1 MSKEK
6 ENKYNTS
13 ANPPSGG
20 EGAKDSTSKA
30 PPLANGGKGS
40 SATVTGKAFDWQLLK
55 RIMHYVKPYTSVFVI
70 AAFLTIFLA
79 VIALFQPILIQRTL
93 DKYILANDY
102 HGLVFMVELMIGQLV
117 VQTIAQYY
125 QTYLTNSL
133 GQSVIRDLRKDV
145 FNHITSLRLKYFDR
159 TPIGMLITRTVSD
172 LETIA
177 DIFSEGLI
185 SIMGDMLLVFAV
197 IGYMLWQDWKLAL
210 ITLIPMPFLFA
221 STYVFKEAI
230 KSSFQEVRTQV
241 AQLNTFLAEHI
252 SGISVIQYFSREEQ
266 EMRKFKAVNLKYR
279 DANIR
284 SNWYYSIFFPVVEIL
299 FAVCMALLV
308 WYGCKR
314 ILNDQQIHAISAS
327 EGGITPGLITS
338 FIVLLNMLFR
348 PIRQLAD
355 KFNTL
360 QMGMVGADRIFK
372 VLDTDEVATDDG
384 KLAPSVL
391 EGDIEFKDV
400 WFAYNDENWVLKNI
414 NFHIKP
420 GETLALVGATGAGKS
435 STINIL
441 NRFYDIGKGSV
452 TVDGYDIRE
461 YKVDY
466 LRSKIA
472 TVIQDVFLF
481 TDTIGNNISLNNTQ
495 ITREEIIKAAKD
507 VGAHEFIERLPGGYD
522 YNVMERG
529 ATLSA
534 GQAQLISFIRAL
546 VYNPA
551 ILVLDEATSSVDT
564 ETELLIQTAINK
576 LMQGRTAIVIA
587 HRLSTIQNADKIIVL
602 DHGEIMESGTH
613 QELLRIENGYYRK
626 LYDLQFNS
634 AGIAKPI

>member
-1 MSKEK
+1 MSE
-6 ENKYNTS
+6 
-13 ANPPSGG
+13 
-20 EGAKDSTSKA
+20 
-30 PPLANGGKGS
+30 
-40 SATVTGKAFDWQLLK
+40 VTGKAIDWKLL
-55 RIMHYVKPYTSVFVI
+55 RRVMHYVKPYNGIFII
-70 AAFLTIFLA
+70 ATFLTIFLA
-79 VIALFQPILIQRTL
+79 AIALVQPILIQRTL

-102 HGLVFMVELMIGQLV
+102 QGLVFMVELMIGQLII
-117 VQTIAQYY
+117 QTIAQYY

-133 GQSVIRDLRKDV
+133 GQSVIRDLRTDI

-185 SIMGDMLLVFAV
+185 SIMGDMLLVIAV

-210 ITLIPMPFLFA
+210 ITLIPMPLLFA

-241 AQLNTFLAEHI
+241 AHLNTFLAEHI
-252 SGISVIQYFSREEQ
+252 SGISIIQYFAREEQ
-266 EMRKFKAVNLKYR
+266 EMRKFKSVNKKYR

-299 FAVCMALLV
+299 FAICMALLV

-314 ILNDQQIHAISAS
+314 ILSDQQMHSISAS
-327 EGGITPGLITS
+327 PGGVTPGVITG

-372 VLDTDEVATDDG
+372 VLDTDEVAIDEG
-384 KLAPSVL
+384 KLTPPAL
-391 EGDIEFKDV
+391 QGAIEFNNV
-400 WFAYNDENWVLKNI
+400 WFAYNDENWVLKDI

-441 NRFYDIGKGSV
+441 NRFYDIGKGEV
-452 TVDGYDIRE
+452 KVDGIDIRE

-481 TDTIGNNISLNNTQ
+481 TDTIGNNISLNNPD

-507 VGAHEFIERLPGGYD
+507 VGAHDFIERLPGGYD

-546 VYNPA
+546 VYNPT

-564 ETELLIQTAINK
+564 ETELLIQNAINK

-602 DHGEIMESGTH
+602 DHGEIMETGTH

-634 AGIAKPI
+634 AGIAKPVE

>member
-1 MSKEK
+1 MSQ
-6 ENKYNTS
+6 
-13 ANPPSGG
+13 
-20 EGAKDSTSKA
+20 
-30 PPLANGGKGS
+30 
-40 SATVTGKAFDWQLLK
+40 VTGKALDWNLLRRVMK
-55 RIMHYVKPYTSVFVI
+55 YVKPYRSTFVI

-79 VIALFQPILIQRTL
+79 GSALVQPILMQLTL
-93 DKYILANDY
+93 DKYILANNY
-102 HGLVFMVELMIGQLV
+102 NGLVLMVVLMIAQLAI
-117 VQTIAQYY
+117 QTAVQYY
-125 QTYLTNSL
+125 QTYSTNAL

-145 FNHITSLRLKYFDR
+145 FNHIMSLRLKYFDR

-185 SIMGDMLLVFAV
+185 SIVGDLLLVLA
-197 IGYMLWQDWKLAL
+197 IIILMMLRDWKLAL
-210 ITLIPMPFLFA
+210 ITLIPMPFLML

-252 SGISVIQYFSREEQ
+252 SGISIIQYFSREDQ
-266 EMRKFKAVNLKYR
+266 EMRKFKAVNMKYR

-299 FAVCMALLV
+299 FACSMALLV

-314 ILNDQQIHAISAS
+314 ILTDQQFAALGTGNHPV
-327 EGGITPGLITS
+327 TPGMILE
-338 FIVLLNMLFR
+338 FIVLLNLLFR

-372 VLDTDEVATDDG
+372 VLDTDEVAVNTGTLKPTSLRGAIDF
-384 KLAPSVL
+384 
-391 EGDIEFKDV
+391 ENV

-414 NFHIKP
+414 NFHVNP

-441 NRFYDIGKGSV
+441 NRFYEIGQGAAK
-452 TVDGYDIRE
+452 VDGVDIRE
-461 YKVDY
+461 YDVAY
-466 LRSKIA
+466 LRSQIA

-481 TDTIGNNISLNNTQ
+481 SDTIANNISLNNPT
-495 ITREEIIKAAKD
+495 ITREQIIAAAKD
-507 VGAHEFIERLPGGYD
+507 VGAHDFIERLPGGYD

-529 ATLSA
+529 STLSS

-564 ETELLIQTAINK
+564 ETELLIQSAINK

-602 DHGEIMESGTH
+602 DHGEIKEMGTH
-613 QELLRIENGYYRK
+613 QELLKIEHGYYRK

-634 AGIAKPI
+634 AGIVKS

>member
-1 MSKEK
+1 MSE
-6 ENKYNTS
+6 
-13 ANPPSGG
+13 
-20 EGAKDSTSKA
+20 
-30 PPLANGGKGS
+30 
-40 SATVTGKAFDWQLLK
+40 VTGKALDWKLLK
-55 RIMHYVKPYTSVFVI
+55 RVMHYVKPYNSTFVI
-70 AAFLTIFLA
+70 SAFLTVFLA
-79 VIALFQPILIQRTL
+79 AGALLQPILIQHTL
-93 DKYILANDY
+93 DNDILNDNY
-102 HGLVFMVELMIGQLV
+102 DGLLFMVGLMITQLIV
-117 VQTIAQYY
+117 LTIAQYY
-125 QTYLTNSL
+125 QTYLTNAL
-133 GQSVIRDLRKDV
+133 GQSVIRDLRIDI

-197 IGYMLWQDWKLAL
+197 IGFMLYEDWKLAL

-241 AQLNTFLAEHI
+241 ARLNTFLAEHI
-252 SGISVIQYFSREEQ
+252 SGISIIQLFAREDQ
-266 EMRKFKAVNLKYR
+266 EMRKFKEVNLKYR

-299 FAVCMALLV
+299 FAICMGLLV

-314 ILNDQQIHAISAS
+314 MLSDSQLAAISARP
-327 EGGITPGLITS
+327 GGITPGVITG

-372 VLDTDEVATDDG
+372 VLDTDEVAVDTG
-384 KLAPSVL
+384 EINTGRLH
-391 EGDIEFKDV
+391 GDIEFSKV
-400 WFAYNDENWVLKNI
+400 WFAYNDENWVLKDI

-441 NRFYDIGKGSV
+441 NRFYEIGAGSV
-452 TVDGYDIRE
+452 KVDGHDIR
-461 YKVDY
+461 DY
-466 LRSKIA
+466 QVEFLRSQIA

-481 TDTIGNNISLNNTQ
+481 TDTIANNISLNNQ
-495 ITREEIIKAAKD
+495 SITREQIIAAAKD

-529 ATLSA
+529 STLSA
-534 GQAQLISFIRAL
+534 GQSQLISFIRAL

-564 ETELLIQTAINK
+564 ETEMLIQNAINK

-587 HRLSTIQNADKIIVL
+587 HRLSTIQNADRIIVL

-613 QELLRIENGYYRK
+613 QELLKIENGHYRK

-634 AGIAKPI
+634 AGIAR

>member
-1 MSKEK
+1 MSE
-6 ENKYNTS
+6 
-13 ANPPSGG
+13 
-20 EGAKDSTSKA
+20 
-30 PPLANGGKGS
+30 
-40 SATVTGKAFDWQLLK
+40 VTGKALDWKLLG
-55 RIMHYVKPYTSVFVI
+55 RVMHYVKPYRKTFI
-70 AAFLTIFLA
+70 LAAFLTIFLA
-79 VIALFQPILIQRTL
+79 GNAIIQPILIQLTL
-93 DKYILANDY
+93 DKYILGNNY
-102 HGLVFMVELMIGQLV
+102 NGLVLMVGLMILQLA
-117 VQTIAQYY
+117 VQTVVQYY
-125 QTYLTNSL
+125 QTYFTNAL
-133 GQSVIRDLRKDV
+133 GQSVIRDLRIDI
-145 FNHITSLRLKYFDR
+145 FNHVMSLRLKYFDR
-159 TPIGMLITRTVSD
+159 TPIGILITRTVSD

-185 SIMGDMLLVFAV
+185 SIVGDLLLVVAIIV
-197 IGYMLWQDWKLAL
+197 LMLIKDWKLAL
-210 ITLIPMPFLFA
+210 ITLIPMPFLLL

-230 KSSFQEVRTQV
+230 KSAFQEVRTQV
-241 AQLNTFLAEHI
+241 AQLNAFLAEHI
-252 SGISVIQYFSREEQ
+252 SGISIIQYFAREEQ
-266 EMRKFKAVNLKYR
+266 EMRKFKEVNVKYR

-299 FAVCMALLV
+299 FAVCIGLLV

-314 ILNDQQIHAISAS
+314 ILTDEQFASLSAS
-327 EGGITPGLITS
+327 HHAVTPGVILA
-338 FIVLLNMLFR
+338 FIVLLNLLFR

-372 VLDTDEVATDDG
+372 VLDTNEVAVNTGTLKPAEGLLG
-384 KLAPSVL
+384 KISF
-391 EGDIEFKDV
+391 EKV
-400 WFAYNDENWVLKNI
+400 WFAYNDENWVLKDI
-414 NFHIKP
+414 SFQVKP

-441 NRFYDIGKGSV
+441 NRFYEIGQG
-452 TVDGYDIRE
+452 TVKVDDVDIRE
-461 YKVDY
+461 YEVGY
-466 LRSKIA
+466 LRAHIA

-481 TDTIGNNISLNNTQ
+481 SDTIANNISLNNPD
-495 ITREEIIKAAKD
+495 ITREQIVAAAKE

-529 ATLSA
+529 STLSS

-546 VYNPA
+546 VYDPA

-564 ETELLIQTAINK
+564 ETESLIQTAIYK

-602 DHGEIMESGTH
+602 DHGEIKEMGTH
-613 QELLRIENGYYRK
+613 QELLKIEHGYYRK

-634 AGIAKPI
+634 AGIVKS

>member
-1 MSKEK
+1 MSE
-6 ENKYNTS
+6 
-13 ANPPSGG
+13 
-20 EGAKDSTSKA
+20 
-30 PPLANGGKGS
+30 
-40 SATVTGKAFDWQLLK
+40 VTGKALDWKLLS
-55 RIMHYVKPYTSVFVI
+55 RVMRYVKPYNTVFVI
-70 AAFLTIFLA
+70 SAFLTIFLA
-79 VIALFQPILIQRTL
+79 ASALVQPILMQKTL
-93 DKYILANDY
+93 DNYILRDNFN
-102 HGLVFMVELMIGQLV
+102 GLVFMAGLMIGMLII
-117 VQTIAQYY
+117 QTAAQYH

-133 GQSVIRDLRKDV
+133 GQSVIRDLRIDI
-145 FNHITSLRLKYFDR
+145 FNHITSLRLRYFDR

-185 SIMGDMLLVFAV
+185 SIMGDLLLVVV
-197 IGYMLWQDWKLAL
+197 IIAYMLIKDWKLAL
-210 ITLIPMPFLFA
+210 ITLSPMPFLFL
-221 STYVFKEAI
+221 STYIFKEAI
-230 KSSFQEVRTQV
+230 KSAFQEVRTQV

-252 SGISVIQYFSREEQ
+252 SGISVIQLFAREDQ
-266 EMRKFKAVNLKYR
+266 EMRKFKAVNKKYR

-299 FAVCMALLV
+299 FAICIAMLV

-314 ILNDQQIHAISAS
+314 ILTDQQL
-327 EGGITPGLITS
+327 GGLSVKGSITPGVILE
-338 FIVLLNMLFR
+338 FILYLNILFR

-372 VLDTDEVATDDG
+372 VLDTDEVAINTG
-384 KLAPSVL
+384 TLRPATLAGELDFSH
-391 EGDIEFKDV
+391 V
-400 WFAYNDENWVLKNI
+400 WFAYNEENWVLKDI
-414 NFHIKP
+414 SFHVKP
-420 GETLALVGATGAGKS
+420 GRTLALVGATGAGKS

-441 NRFYDIGKGSV
+441 NRFYEIGKGSV
-452 TVDGYDIRE
+452 KIDGIDIRE
-461 YKVDY
+461 YDVNY
-466 LRSKIA
+466 LRSQIA

-481 TDTIGNNISLNNTQ
+481 TDTIANNISLSNPN
-495 ITREEIIKAAKD
+495 ITREQIVAAAKD

-546 VYNPA
+546 VYDPA

-564 ETELLIQTAINK
+564 ETEILIQNAISK

-602 DHGEIMESGTH
+602 DHGEIKEMGTH
-613 QELLRIENGYYRK
+613 QQLLRIENGYYRK

-634 AGIAKPI
+634 AGISRGV

>member
-1 MSKEK
+1 MAE
-6 ENKYNTS
+6 
-13 ANPPSGG
+13 
-20 EGAKDSTSKA
+20 
-30 PPLANGGKGS
+30 
-40 SATVTGKAFDWQLLK
+40 VTGKALDWKLLG
-55 RIMHYVKPYTSVFVI
+55 RVMHYVKPYNTTFVI

-79 VIALFQPILIQRTL
+79 GNAVLQPILIQQTL
-93 DKYILANDY
+93 DQDILKDNFS
-102 HGLVFMVELMIGQLV
+102 GLVFMVELMMAQLII
-117 VQTIAQYY
+117 QTIAQYF

-133 GQSVIRDLRKDV
+133 GQSVIRDLRKDI

-185 SIMGDMLLVFAV
+185 SIMGDMLLVVAV
-197 IGYMLWQDWKLAL
+197 IGVMLFKDWKLAL
-210 ITLIPMPFLFA
+210 ITMIPMPFLLM

-252 SGISVIQYFSREEQ
+252 SGVSIIQFFAREDQ
-266 EMRKFKAVNLKYR
+266 EMRKFKEVNRKHR

-284 SNWYYSIFFPVVEIL
+284 SNWYYSIFFPVVEVL
-299 FAVCMALLV
+299 FAICMGLLV

-314 ILNDQQIHAISAS
+314 ILTDQQIKWLSTDNK
-327 EGGITPGLITS
+327 GITPGMVTS

-360 QMGMVGADRIFK
+360 QMGMVGADRIFR
-372 VLDTDEVATDDG
+372 VLDTDEVATNDG
-384 KLAPSVL
+384 ILRPATL
-391 EGDIEFKDV
+391 NGEIDFKNV
-400 WFAYNDENWVLKNI
+400 WFAYNDENWVLKDI
-414 NFHIKP
+414 SFHVKA
-420 GETLALVGATGAGKS
+420 GKTLALVGATGAGKS

-441 NRFYDIGKGSV
+441 NRFYEIGKGSV
-452 TVDGYDIRE
+452 KIDGVDIRE
-461 YKVDY
+461 YDVNF
-466 LRSKIA
+466 LRSRIA

-481 TDTIGNNISLNNTQ
+481 TDTIANNISLNNPD
-495 ITREEIIKAAKD
+495 ITLEQVIAAAKD
-507 VGAHEFIERLPGGYD
+507 VGAHEFIERLPGGYQ

-529 ATLSA
+529 STLSA

-546 VYNPA
+546 VYNPT

-564 ETELLIQTAINK
+564 ETEILIQNAISK

-602 DHGEIMESGTH
+602 DHGEIKEIGTH
-613 QELLRIENGYYRK
+613 QQLLRIENGYYRK

-634 AGIAKPI
+634 AGISR

>member
-1 MSKEK
+1 MAE
-6 ENKYNTS
+6 
-13 ANPPSGG
+13 
-20 EGAKDSTSKA
+20 
-30 PPLANGGKGS
+30 
-40 SATVTGKAFDWQLLK
+40 VTGKAIDWRLLK
-55 RIMHYVKPYTSVFVI
+55 RVMHYVTPYKGTFAISG
-70 AAFLTIFLA
+70 FLTIFLA
-79 VIALFQPILIQRTL
+79 VVALAQPILMQKAV
-93 DKYILANDY
+93 DDYIMVNNY
-102 HGLVFMVELMIGQLV
+102 NGLLFIVVLMLVQLV

-133 GQSVIRDLRKDV
+133 GESVIRDLRIDI
-145 FNHITSLRLKYFDR
+145 FNHVTSMRLRYFDK
-159 TPIGMLITRTVSD
+159 TPIGVLITRTVSD

-185 SIMGDMLLVFAV
+185 SIIGDMLLVLAIIV
-197 IGYMLWQDWKLAL
+197 CMLIKDWKLAL
-210 ITLIPMPFLFA
+210 ITLIPMPLLLA

-230 KSSFQEVRTQV
+230 KSSFQDVRTHV

-252 SGISVIQYFSREEQ
+252 SGISIIQYFAREDQ
-266 EMRKFKAVNLKYR
+266 EMRKFMAVNGKYR
-279 DANIR
+279 DANIK
-284 SNWYYSIFFPVVEIL
+284 SNLYYSIFFPVVEIL
-299 FAVCMALLV
+299 FSICIGLLV

-314 ILNDQQIHAISAS
+314 ILSDQQLNNLSAA
-327 EGGITPGLITS
+327 GHVTPGMVLA
-338 FIVLLNMLFR
+338 FISLLNYLFR

-372 VLDTDEVATDDG
+372 VLDTDDVAPNKG
-384 KLAPSVL
+384 VL
-391 EGDIEFKDV
+391 RQPIKGDIRFKDV
-400 WFAYNDENWVLKNI
+400 WFAYNNENWVLKNI
-414 NFHIKP
+414 SFHIKT

-441 NRFYDIGKGSV
+441 NRFYEIGKGEV
-452 TVDGYDIRE
+452 TVDGINIDDYE
-461 YKVDY
+461 VGY
-466 LRSKIA
+466 LRSRIA

-481 TDTIGNNISLNNTQ
+481 SDTIANNISLNNPT
-495 ITREEIIKAAKD
+495 ITREEIVKAATD
-507 VGAHEFIERLPGGYD
+507 VGAHDFIMRLPGGYD

-564 ETELLIQTAINK
+564 ETEVLIQNAIDK

-587 HRLSTIQNADKIIVL
+587 HRLSTIQSADRIIVL

-613 QELLRIENGYYRK
+613 QELLRIEDGYYRK

-634 AGIAKPI
+634 AGISR